1 MSIEF
6 KTPEEFCDLFG
17 VDRRS
22 GGTADFCSIC
32 GIAATLKYYDL
43 PGSAYAAAL
52 LLMRA
57 RHWSPLVMWK
67 RMRAAMRP
75 ACDAGRDTLAALG
88 VVIPETAKGER
99 FTVCQL
105 AAAVAA
111 ALAADGY
118 AEVDRAAAEKIAIS
132 LQQGG
137 RK

>member
-22 GGTADFCSIC
+22 GGTADFCAIT
-32 GIAATLKYYDL
+32 GIAATLKYYGL

-52 LLMRA
+52 FLMRA

-67 RMRAAMRP
+67 RMRGALRP
-75 ACDAGRDTLAALG
+75 ALDAGRDTLAALG
-88 VVIPETAKGER
+88 VVIPDTSEGEG

-111 ALAADGY
+111 ALAAEGY
-118 AEVDRAAAEKIAIS
+118 AEVDRVAAEQIAND
-132 LQQGG
+132 LRQGRG
-137 RK
+137 K